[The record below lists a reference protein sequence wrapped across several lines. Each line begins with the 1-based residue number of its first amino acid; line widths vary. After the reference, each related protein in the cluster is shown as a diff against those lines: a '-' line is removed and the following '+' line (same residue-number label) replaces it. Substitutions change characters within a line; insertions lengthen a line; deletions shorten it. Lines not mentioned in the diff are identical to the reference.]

1 MQTIKAGITFC
12 LFWLG
17 FPLFLSFGSEE
28 NSYWPWGPL
37 TKKEALPLIELK
49 PVKWV
54 EIKKDEETYRLSL
67 GKAIASDQ
75 KTELILR
82 QNEEGF
88 VAQVYLEGKEMMTP
102 RICTAFTP
110 FFDNMHYCGF
120 LNNDEQVD
128 FMLHFYCGGNGL
140 NADFNEVTLLLSN
153 ENGYEATSVQT
164 YGGGPYNHFVKI
176 EGKPH
181 FIMKS
186 FGGISECLD
195 GKNHNFWIYN
205 LLEIKK
211 DALYLAN
218 QNHNNFPKTIW
229 YTFEPNS
236 KETDILSKKDKQ
248 YLLIRSVQDLK
259 LIGNTVTHCPETND

>member
-1 MQTIKAGITFC
+1 MKKLTGCSWLASGSKNRAHIK
-12 LFWLG
+12 
-17 FPLFLSFGSEE
+17 
-28 NSYWPWGPL
+28 
-37 TKKEALPLIELK
+37 TK
-49 PVKWV
+49 
-54 EIKKDEETYRLSL
+54 
-67 GKAIASDQ
+67 
-75 KTELILR
+75 
-82 QNEEGF
+82 EEGF

-195 GKNHNFWIYN
+195 GKILTFGLR
-205 LLEIKK
+205 LLEIKRM
-211 DALYLAN
+211 LTWLI
-218 QNHNNFPKTIW
+218 KTII
-229 YTFEPNS
+229 TS
-236 KETDILSKKDKQ
+236 Q
-248 YLLIRSVQDLK
+248 
-259 LIGNTVTHCPETND
+259 NDMVHL